1 MRLRLKSDGYA
12 AERNIGVNDINIDD
26 NGGRRKNG
34 DRRIFTYTMHIPER
48 RHEYDRR
55 SGKDRRKEG
64 RFPDK
69 Q

>member
-1 MRLRLKSDGYA
+1 MKLIFTSDGYA

-26 NGGRRKNG
+26 NGGRRKSG
-34 DRRIFTYTMHIPER
+34 DRRVFTYTMHIPER

-55 SGKDRRKEG
+55 SGKDRREED
-64 RFPDK
+64 RIPDK